1 MILTQDP
8 LVEQAFIEF
17 DAGDESKLLGLGF
30 QIILYI
36 ELVNSGYLKKK
47 SEFHFLDGLGDI
59 GLGSLSLNTFP
70 DDV

>member
-17 DAGDESKLLGLGF
+17 DAGDESKLLGILF
-30 QIILYI
+30 QIVSFV

-47 SEFHFLDGLGDI
+47 SEFHFLDSLGDFGLG
-59 GLGSLSLNTFP
+59 GLSLNTFP
-70 DDV
+70 DSV